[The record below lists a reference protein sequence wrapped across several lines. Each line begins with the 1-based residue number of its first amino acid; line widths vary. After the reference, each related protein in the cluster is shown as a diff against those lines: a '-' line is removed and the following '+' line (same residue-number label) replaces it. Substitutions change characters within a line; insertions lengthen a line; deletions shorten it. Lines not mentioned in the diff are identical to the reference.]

1 MAISNFTNFITKAA
15 FPAFLIPSGFRRKH
29 ENISCSL
36 HQNND
41 LELVVSAQ
49 NAAVLQML
57 TKSYRFSFRDHQYQ
71 ALNPLGVCCVVS
83 VVINSDREP
92 ELGLC
97 SDDSGHP
104 DFFALSDLLVGNEV
118 LRIN

>member
-1 MAISNFTNFITKAA
+1 MAISNLTNFITKAA

-29 ENISCSL
+29 ENISRSL
-36 HQNND
+36 NLNND
-41 LELVVSAQ
+41 LDILVSAQ
-49 NAAVLQML
+49 NASVFQML
-57 TKSYRFSFRDHQYQ
+57 TKSYRFSFRDDLYED
-71 ALNPLGVCCVVS
+71 LNPLGICCVVS

-104 DFFALSDLLVGNEV
+104 DFFVLSDLVVGDEV